1 MLSMRR
7 ERRGS
12 TEETDLEN
20 MTIGGAMLKEM
31 FLTGAAL
38 LEKNRAYI
46 DSLNGVSRAGWR
58 YGNQY
63 GP

>member
-38 LEKNRAYI
+38 LEKTGRISIRSMCFLCRMAI
-46 DSLNGVSRAGWR
+46 RE
-58 YGNQY
+58 
-63 GP
+63 PICP